1 MAQIGLR
8 VYDREIESMID
19 RGQIDEAIG
28 HSKHILKEFPKHIE
42 TYRLLGKCYLESQR
56 YIEAADILQ
65 RVLSVYPDDFISHIG
80 MSIICE
86 DENNLEKAIWH
97 MDRALEVQPSN
108 SAVNSEL
115 RRLMTLRDGTEP
127 SKVHL
132 SQGAYIRMCVKSG
145 LHEQAIAEAKSA
157 LSKEP
162 QRIDLDLILARMYS
176 ETGQKS
182 SALDQLTIILN
193 KLPYCYDANLLMMQI
208 LISTNRSAE
217 SKTYKDRLISID
229 PYFAFVNSESPS
241 PDLVADDTVSLEK
254 NEWQYADD
262 DTQRHTKILGTDW
275 QDAKGPLATSGV
287 TTKSFNQDS
296 LPTELPDEN
305 MIPSVEGIVMAG
317 IAEQVI
323 ESQPAEYAEEKTQ
336 EIKELRQELEA
347 EPEQNVS
354 NFTEQN
360 QTSLE
365 VTEEVKAEIPTE
377 GEPNPQ
383 LPDWMKAAGWVQSDG
398 QVEEAPVVESAAS
411 EPVPS
416 SEIPDW
422 IKTMA
427 PAESEL
433 SAEEIAAE
441 TEKMELLEKILPE
454 RIANPIEE
462 TAQSVPLEV
471 SSIPVFDAEQ
481 PTGGEEISFESLGL
495 ATPTEQ
501 PEIKQPQEELASPE
515 QELPDWMH
523 MAQPEPAAQSAREAE
538 PEPET
543 ESSLPV
549 WMAVEEQVE
558 EEKLEFPDQKS
569 LASQAEQ
576 SSTAYQSPAG
586 EGLPDWLSTEQAQ
599 GSESMESFTPPA
611 YPSVEPV
618 ESVEKPDVFATSVSP
633 DESLPAWM
641 TPADDKDGFS
651 PQFTEEEIPEWL
663 RDEEPASKGITQPA
677 DETLIS
683 APISMM
689 PEKVEGTN
697 AVSSQDLSEIP
708 DWLKEV
714 NTDQNPVLSIP
725 DDDIL
730 PDWAKPAVPQIQEN
744 TIEPEEALESFIQS
758 TMAPTFGVTQAEP
771 PVQPGVEIGDFAS
784 FTEPSAPVPEPAQ
797 GLDLLLD
804 QLSQSGVITPEKAP
818 EEISPVIPPAAFAA
832 AVFAAEPEP
841 AAQEESP
848 FIDQDHLEE
857 NEPRVDETLV
867 SKPFLEYENQVEN
880 QTPQEEPLDIRSELI
895 EPAKSDIPAPSID
908 VESPVT
914 EIDFGIEQPT
924 MQPIEQP
931 VLESTSLDQPIP
943 DDTLDMTADI
953 DIESWLNS
961 IQEGSPVPDI
971 EITGTQAEGVVDIQ
985 ELVFQELSTP
995 IPPEVAAPP
1004 IDLQRA
1010 ETAPLVGFE
1019 EEEQPRN
1026 LSPLDELEEA
1036 GHFQSAPALDNLL
1049 DRLSTEPVE
1058 QIVANEVQ
1066 EIQATQETVIEAEP
1080 VEMVVEPPKTPQS
1093 FDEWLD
1099 YANSSITEG
1108 NLDDAITTFTRL
1120 IKKGDNL
1127 DQTIQSL
1134 RSAVYRFPSEVT
1146 VWQAL
1151 GDGYAK
1157 SNRLQEALD
1166 AYTKAE
1172 ELIR

>member
-416 SEIPDW
+416 SDIPDW

-454 RIANPIEE
+454 SIANPIEE

-495 ATPTEQ
+495 ATPIEQ
-501 PEIKQPQEELASPE
+501 PEIQQPQEELASPE
-515 QELPDWMH
+515 QELPDWMN

-641 TPADDKDGFS
+641 TPAG
-651 PQFTEEEIPEWL
+651 
-663 RDEEPASKGITQPA
+663 
-677 DETLIS
+677 
-683 APISMM
+683 
-689 PEKVEGTN
+689 
-697 AVSSQDLSEIP
+697 
-708 DWLKEV
+708 
-714 NTDQNPVLSIP
+714 
-725 DDDIL
+725 
-730 PDWAKPAVPQIQEN
+730 
-744 TIEPEEALESFIQS
+744 
-758 TMAPTFGVTQAEP
+758 
-771 PVQPGVEIGDFAS
+771 
-784 FTEPSAPVPEPAQ
+784 
-797 GLDLLLD
+797 
-804 QLSQSGVITPEKAP
+804 
-818 EEISPVIPPAAFAA
+818 
-832 AVFAAEPEP
+832 
-841 AAQEESP
+841 
-848 FIDQDHLEE
+848 
-857 NEPRVDETLV
+857 
-867 SKPFLEYENQVEN
+867 
-880 QTPQEEPLDIRSELI
+880 
-895 EPAKSDIPAPSID
+895 
-908 VESPVT
+908 
-914 EIDFGIEQPT
+914 
-924 MQPIEQP
+924 
-931 VLESTSLDQPIP
+931 
-943 DDTLDMTADI
+943 
-953 DIESWLNS
+953 
-961 IQEGSPVPDI
+961 
-971 EITGTQAEGVVDIQ
+971 
-985 ELVFQELSTP
+985 
-995 IPPEVAAPP
+995 
-1004 IDLQRA
+1004 
-1010 ETAPLVGFE
+1010 
-1019 EEEQPRN
+1019 
-1026 LSPLDELEEA
+1026 
-1036 GHFQSAPALDNLL
+1036 
-1049 DRLSTEPVE
+1049 
-1058 QIVANEVQ
+1058 
-1066 EIQATQETVIEAEP
+1066 
-1080 VEMVVEPPKTPQS
+1080 
-1093 FDEWLD
+1093 
-1099 YANSSITEG
+1099 
-1108 NLDDAITTFTRL
+1108 
-1120 IKKGDNL
+1120 
-1127 DQTIQSL
+1127 
-1134 RSAVYRFPSEVT
+1134 
-1146 VWQAL
+1146 
-1151 GDGYAK
+1151 
-1157 SNRLQEALD
+1157 
-1166 AYTKAE
+1166 
-1172 ELIR
+1172 